1 MASFSR
7 AIRDLDDAIDET
19 QAEAARLDQDLV
31 RKLKRLEDDLEDVKR
46 EIRRLKSE
54 FD

>member
-19 QAEAARLDQDLV
+19 RRLRRQAETDRLDQDLV
-31 RKLKRLEDDLEDVKR
+31 RKLN
-46 EIRRLKSE
+46 LKSE